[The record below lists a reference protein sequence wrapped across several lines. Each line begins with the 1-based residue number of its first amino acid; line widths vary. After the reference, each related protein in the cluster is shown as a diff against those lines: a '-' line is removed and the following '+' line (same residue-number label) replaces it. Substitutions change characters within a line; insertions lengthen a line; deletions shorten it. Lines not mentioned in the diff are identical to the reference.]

1 MLSDL
6 VKNIPHKKYI
16 DDKEMANWIISKA
29 NASIDKKKIQ
39 TSNNSL

>member
-16 DDKEMANWIISKA
+16 DDKEMADWIISKA
-29 NASIDKKKIQ
+29 NANIEKKK
-39 TSNNSL
+39 TTLNNSS